1 MQSAVHEN
9 LTGSSAIMMCAAAG
23 KPSQLGEE
31 SKRGVCEQRA
41 GKRALGAPTTR
52 REL

>member
-23 KPSQLGEE
+23 EASQLGEE
-31 SKRGVCEQRA
+31 SEGGRCE
-41 GKRALGAPTTR
+41 
-52 REL
+52 